1 MESIPQERT
10 DKMDFKE
17 CAESI
22 LECIGGGEN
31 ISSAAHCATRLRLVI
46 KDNGKVNKS
55 KLENVE
61 GVKGVFEASGQLQII
76 IGTGT
81 VNKVYAEL
89 LEEGNITSSST
100 EEVKADVA
108 KKQNVFFRIIKA
120 LGDVFVPII
129 PAIVACGILMG
140 LLEGLAQIGPLKE
153 FCANNNFYRM
163 LHYISNAAFACLPIL
178 IAVSASKVFK
188 CNMLLAAV
196 LGIIMVHPSLP
207 NAWDAADFVDSDIL
221 YQIGDFKV
229 YLQGFQGHVIPV
241 IIAVW
246 IMSKLEAKLHKIV
259 PSMIDLF
266 VTPLCTLLITACATF
281 LFIGPVFSAI
291 ENGVLTAAEWFIT
304 LPFGI
309 GGFII
314 GGLYAFT
321 VICGVH
327 HLYNTVEAGLLSST
341 GFNPWMPIATCVNTA
356 QGAAALAVGLKTKN
370 KKLKSI
376 AIPASLSAYLGIT
389 EPAIFGLNLR
399 FRKPL
404 IAGCIGGAVGGWF
417 VSLVGV
423 TANAYGVT
431 GVFGLLITMFKWE
444 NLVLYILGIVIAS
457 AVAFVISFILFHDQ
471 VELDTNEI
479 ANPLNG
485 KSMKLQ
491 EVKDDTFANEVLG
504 KGYAIYPSYNLITG
518 KSKVYAPFDG
528 VVESVFSTSHA
539 IGLRSVNG
547 VEVLIHI
554 GLNTVELNGMYFKAL
569 VEEGAEIRRGD
580 PLIEFEARNIKKA
593 GYDLTT
599 PVIITNS
606 GDYKEIEIL
615 SKKGTHVQ
623 EKGLLCL
630 K

>member
-1 MESIPQERT
+1 
-10 DKMDFKE
+10 MDFKE
-17 CAESI
+17 CAKRI
-22 LECIGGGEN
+22 LECIGGSEN

-46 KDNGKVNKS
+46 KDNTLVNKS
-55 KLENVE
+55 KIENVE

-81 VNKVYAEL
+81 VNKVYDEL
-89 LEEGNITSSST
+89 LIEGNLSASST
-100 EEVKADVA
+100 ADVKAEIT
-108 KKQNVFFRIIKA
+108 KKQNVFFRIIRA

-140 LLEGLAQIGPLKE
+140 LLEGLAQIEDIKE
-153 FCANNNFYRM
+153 FCETNNFYRM

-188 CNMLLAAV
+188 CNTLLATV

-207 NAWDAADFVDSDIL
+207 NAWDAVSFVDSDII
-221 YQIGDFKV
+221 YQIGGFKV

-246 IMSKLEAKLHKIV
+246 MMSKLEAKLHKIV

-281 LFIGPVFSAI
+281 LFIGPVFSTI
-291 ENGVLTAAEWFIT
+291 ENGVLSAAEWFIT

-309 GGFII
+309 GGFVV
-314 GGLYAFT
+314 GGLYALT

-327 HLYNTVEAGLLSST
+327 HLYNTIEAGLLSST
-341 GFNPWMPIATCVNTA
+341 GYNPWMPIASCVNTA
-356 QGAAALAVGLKTKN
+356 QGAATLAVGVKTKN
-370 KKLKSI
+370 AKLKAI
-376 AIPASLSAYLGIT
+376 AIPACLSAFLGIT
-389 EPAIFGLNLR
+389 EPAIFGVNLR

-431 GVFGLLITMFKWE
+431 GVFGLLITMFKWQ
-444 NLVLYILGIVIAS
+444 NILLYILGIIIAS
-457 AVAFVISFILFHDQ
+457 AVAFAISFVLYHDQ
-471 VELDTNEI
+471 VELNTNEM

-485 KSMKLQ
+485 KAIKLG
-491 EVKDDTFANEVLG
+491 EVNDTTFATEVLG
-504 KGYAIYPSYNLITG
+504 KGYAIYPSFNLLTG
-518 KSKVYAPFDG
+518 KAKVYAPFDG
-528 VVESVFSTSHA
+528 VVETVFETSHA
-539 IGLRSVNG
+539 IGLRSVDG
-547 VEVLIHI
+547 VEMLIHI
-554 GLNTVELNGMYFKAL
+554 GLNTVELNGKHFTAL
-569 VEEGAEIRRGD
+569 VKEGDEIKRGD
-580 PLIEFEARNIKKA
+580 SLIEFDARSIKKE

-599 PVIITNS
+599 PVIITNAS
-606 GDYKEIEIL
+606 DYQAVNIVPNKNTHIE
-615 SKKGTHVQ
+615 
-623 EKGLLCL
+623 EKGLICL